1 VCVCVCV
8 ILLPITQP
16 HKKTEFILAHM
27 NKSLR
32 PWADALKKY
41 YNLSNKS
48 KRCTNASE
56 TGTSE
61 SPWCV
66 YSSHLNVITVLES
79 VLGQTISMS
88 SVLDLDVLKSFV
100 CCIPPLPFLSL
111 LLVCCLVPDILKI
124 FALAPLP
131 LVLAEAAADA
141 LLRLFF
147 CR

>member
-1 VCVCVCV
+1 
-8 ILLPITQP
+8 
-16 HKKTEFILAHM
+16 
-27 NKSLR
+27 
-32 PWADALKKY
+32 
-41 YNLSNKS
+41 
-48 KRCTNASE
+48 
-56 TGTSE
+56 
-61 SPWCV
+61 
-66 YSSHLNVITVLES
+66 
-79 VLGQTISMS
+79 MS